1 MTKEQK
7 EILVNVYNV
16 LATMIPSPSED
27 FSAKH
32 AFCLRT
38 IREIVQENENGSNGS
53 NGGNEENKQD
63 NKQQKK

>member
-38 IREIVQENENGSNGS
+38 IREIVQENESGS

-63 NKQQKK
+63 NR

>member
-7 EILVNVYNV
+7 EILVNVYKV

-38 IREIVQENENGSNGS
+38 IREIVQENENGSNG
-53 NGGNEENKQD
+53 GNEENKQD
-63 NKQQKK
+63 NRQQKK

>member
-16 LATMIPSPSED
+16 LATIVPSPSED
-27 FSAKH
+27 FSTKH

-38 IREIVQENENGSNGS
+38 IREIVQENENGSNG
-53 NGGNEENKQD
+53 GNEENKQD
-63 NKQQKK
+63 NRQQKK

>member
-38 IREIVQENENGSNGS
+38 IREIVQENENGSNG
-53 NGGNEENKQD
+53 GNEENKQD
-63 NKQQKK
+63 NRQQKK

>member
-38 IREIVQENENGSNGS
+38 IREIVQENENCS

-63 NKQQKK
+63 DKQQNRNK

>member
-38 IREIVQENENGSNGS
+38 IREIVQGNEI
-53 NGGNEENKQD
+53 EENKQD
-63 NKQQKK
+63 DKQQNRNK